1 MNKLPWKLLFSNA
14 YLSNPLNTVAITLMT
29 HTLHKAF
36 HLIEIPQ
43 QWWVNTFR
51 LAFPRTP
58 HPNAMLICTGL
69 GRIMLSFT
77 VSPPTVLKSNLC
89 LRARSPQIMYTL
101 RFAFPPCSSSFS
113 NSNYC
118 NVPVRSFT
126 SKLPAFKQ
134 TFVHV
139 TIPHSSSAQC
149 KYFPSD

>member
-1 MNKLPWKLLFSNA
+1 MNKLPWKLLFFQRIPFKSLKYRRHNPYDSHAPQSVPFNWNTSTVMSKHIPISVSQDPTPQCNA
-14 YLSNPLNTVAITLMT
+14 DLY
-29 HTLHKAF
+29 
-36 HLIEIPQ
+36 
-43 QWWVNTFR
+43 
-51 LAFPRTP
+51 RTGE
-58 HPNAMLICTGL
+58 LF
-69 GRIMLSFT
+69 FT

-89 LRARSPQIMYTL
+89 LRAHSPQIMYTL